1 MTDPNGAP
9 PVQPAAPIPPPPAS
23 ANDGVG
29 AQSARVLG
37 LALGGAAV
45 ALLGLGPI
53 PAAAIIPAFGVL
65 AVWAYGVWLKRKQN
79 RSLMQLHGVLRDI
92 TGGWIQ

>member
-1 MTDPNGAP
+1 MTDTPPPAP
-9 PVQPAAPIPPPPAS
+9 PVQVPLPPAPAS
-23 ANDGVG
+23 TNDGVG

-37 LALGGAAV
+37 IALGGAAV
-45 ALLGLGPI
+45 AYFGVSAI

-79 RSLMQLHGVLRDI
+79 KTLIQLHSVLRDV